1 MIIIPFSSPSTHPN
15 VLKKTLENLGKL
27 EFESENRAVI
37 DRFLDPTA
45 DNDALPEKTVTIRVR
60 KGEKSKYS
68 SLKKGDIVQ
77 VYWGQPRNGG
87 VKVGVL
93 PIRSIHY
100 GRLVDV
106 QGNLRFYFDGTESY
120 QSNFWW
126 QEGFANYEECL
137 NYWRKQ
143 ILSSKAL
150 PRPDNGLRVWFI
162 EFGAA
167 Q

>member
-1 MIIIPFSSPSTHPN
+1 MMIISFSSPSTHAN

-27 EFESENRAVI
+27 EFESENRAAI

-68 SLKKGDIVQ
+68 NLKKGDWVQ
-77 VYWGQPRNGG
+77 VYWGQPRNSG
-87 VKVGVL
+87 VKVGEL
-93 PIRSIHY
+93 PIRSIYY
-100 GRLVDV
+100 GRLVDEN
-106 QGNLRFYFDGTESY
+106 GYLRFYFDGTESY

-126 QEGFANYEECL
+126 QEGFANYGECL
-137 NYWRKQ
+137 KYWRKQ
-143 ILSSKAL
+143 ILSSKDL
-150 PRPDNGLRVWFI
+150 TRPDKGLRVWFI

-167 Q
+167 P